1 MDEVRNQRKGMVM
14 TTDRMNQLV
23 IMVNLCSSVVEGIE
37 NLMSNRKNE
46 RLKEDAV
53 TGLMSL
59 VGNLKEMQADK
70 TVIHETRWMA
80 EVIKNWLFVYDR
92 EFKDRLYRWYFSTL
106 KEIRNLMTE
115 ELETCPVCGGKGG
128 PHYGAMVYMEGGT
141 EEESVLKPVRV
152 YMKCKE
158 CGNYYL
164 AKEEGGFF
172 KDKKGHRRTKAGCER
187 LLADIGNFSSEGAM
201 LFIGE
206 ERSQLYKEAEKTGYT
221 LKAISLEEF
230 SDRREMETYPIV
242 ILEEFP
248 KTRDI
253 KAVLISAAEYLAED
267 GVLWFDGM
275 DLDKSLS
282 NLEKKGTSIW
292 KRETQEVCFT
302 EDGMNI
308 LAQSCGLCVKS
319 YRRVGTA
326 NGRIEVIAKKL
337 V

>member
-23 IMVNLCSSVVEGIE
+23 IMVNLCSSVVEGME
-37 NLMSNRKNE
+37 HLMSNRKNE
-46 RLKEDAV
+46 RLKEDTV
-53 TGLMSL
+53 LGLMSL
-59 VGNLKEMQADK
+59 AGNLKEMQADK

-128 PHYGAMVYMEGGT
+128 PHYGAAVYVEGGT
-141 EEESVLKPVRV
+141 KEESVLKPVRV
-152 YMKCKE
+152 YMKCKD

-164 AKEEGGFF
+164 AKEEGRFF
-172 KDKKGHRRTKAGCER
+172 KDKKSHRRTKAGCER
-187 LLADIGNFSSEGAM
+187 LLADIGKFRTEGAM
-201 LFIGE
+201 LFIGG
-206 ERSQLYKEAEKTGYT
+206 ERSQLYKEAEKAGYP
-221 LKAISLEEF
+221 LRAISLEEF
-230 SDRREMETYPIV
+230 RERKEIEKYSVV

-248 KTRDI
+248 KSRDV
-253 KAVLISAAEYLAED
+253 KAVLAGAAEYLAED

-275 DLDKSLS
+275 DLDKSLKI
-282 NLEKKGTSIW
+282 LEKKGTPIW
-292 KRETQEVCFT
+292 RRETQEVCFT
-302 EDGMNI
+302 EEGMNT

-326 NGRIEVIAKKL
+326 NGRIEVIAEKL

>member
-1 MDEVRNQRKGMVM
+1 M

-23 IMVNLCSSVVEGIE
+23 IMVNLCSNVVEGIE
-37 NLMSNRKNE
+37 HLMSNRKNE

-53 TGLMSL
+53 SGLMSL
-59 VGNLKEMQADK
+59 VGSLKEMQADK

-92 EFKDRLYRWYFSTL
+92 EFKDRLYRWYFSAL

-128 PHYGAMVYMEGGT
+128 PHYGAAVYMEGGSQ
-141 EEESVLKPVRV
+141 EECVLKPVRV
-152 YMKCKE
+152 YMKCRE

-187 LLADIGNFSSEGAM
+187 LLDDIGNFSSQGAM
-201 LFIGE
+201 LFIGG
-206 ERSQLYKEAEKTGYT
+206 ERSQLYKEAEKAGYT
-221 LKAISLEEF
+221 LKAISLEE
-230 SDRREMETYPIV
+230 SRDKKEMEQYSIV
-242 ILEEFP
+242 ILEELP

-253 KAVLISAAEYLAED
+253 KAVLMGAAEYLAED
-267 GVLWFDGM
+267 GVLWFDGL
-275 DLDKSLS
+275 DLDKSLRI
-282 NLEKKGTSIW
+282 LEKKGTSIW
-292 KRETQEVCFT
+292 KRESQEVCFT
-302 EDGMNI
+302 EDGLNM